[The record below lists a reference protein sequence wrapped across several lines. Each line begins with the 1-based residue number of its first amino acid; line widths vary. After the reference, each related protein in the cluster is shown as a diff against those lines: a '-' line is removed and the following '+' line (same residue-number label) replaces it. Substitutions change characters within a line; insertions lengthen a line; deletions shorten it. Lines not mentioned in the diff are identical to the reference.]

1 MLVQGNNSIIDNLL
15 TGDDG
20 IVFNLVALIREQN
33 NARLYTDGK
42 SYLAAQSDAACPIWV
57 YANAHADEQ
66 TEKELLSVFSA
77 ATEEGSSLSV
87 NAQEGFTEKVLTAFA
102 GMHGYRLTKRKPL
115 NAYYIKAVREIAPV
129 GKFTVASEKYESEIV
144 ELIKQASVDDGDGE
158 LTDEQA
164 MRFAKTHACSGNMYL
179 WLKNDIVVSIAR
191 IVRYGKRFAR
201 LTSIGTERA
210 ARGNGYAKMLV
221 GELCTRLLADG
232 LTPVLYA
239 RSENPSSNRCYQNLG
254 FIKAGEICEFRIER

>member
-1 MLVQGNNSIIDNLL
+1 MKIQGNNSIIDNLL

-33 NARLYTDGK
+33 GARLYTDGK

-57 YANAHADEQ
+57 YANAQADEL
-66 TEKELLSVFSA
+66 TEKELLSVFSKA
-77 ATEEGSSLSV
+77 LEEGTRSV
-87 NAQEGFTEKVLTAFA
+87 NAQEGFTEKVLERFTN
-102 GMHGYRLTKRKPL
+102 MYGYSLTKRKPL
-115 NAYYIKAVREIAPV
+115 NAYYIKEVRKVAPV
-129 GKFTVASEKYESEIV
+129 GEFTVASEKYENEIAA
-144 ELIKQASVDDGDGE
+144 LIKQASVDDGDGE

-179 WLKNDIVVSIAR
+179 WLKNDVVVSMAR
-191 IVRYGKRFAR
+191 IVRYGKRFVR

-221 GELCTRLLADG
+221 GELCSRLLADG
-232 LTPVLYA
+232 ITPVLYA

-254 FIKAGEICEFRIER
+254 FIKAGEICEFRIEK

>member
-1 MLVQGNNSIIDNLL
+1 MLVPGNDPIINKLL

-20 IVFNLVALIREQN
+20 MVFNLVELIREQN

-57 YANAHADEQ
+57 YTNALADEL
-66 TEKELLSVFSA
+66 TEKELLSVFST
-77 ATEEGSSLSV
+77 ATEDGSSLSV
-87 NAQEGFTEKVLTAFA
+87 NAQEGFAETVLTTFA
-102 GMHGYRLTKRKPL
+102 SMHGYKLTKRKPL
-115 NAYYIKAVREIAPV
+115 NAYYIKEVREVAPI
-129 GKFTVASEKYESEIV
+129 GKLVVANKKYENDIAA
-144 ELIKQASVDDGDGE
+144 LIKQSSTDDGDGE

-164 MRFAKTHACSGNMYL
+164 MRFAKTHACSGNLYL
-179 WLKNDIVVSIAR
+179 WLKNESVVSMAR

-210 ARGNGYAKMLV
+210 ARGNGYSKMLV
-221 GELCTRLLADG
+221 GELCTRLLSDG
-232 LTPVLYA
+232 ATPVLYA